1 MVWILG
7 VVSVDDGHYDDVEV
21 DVVEDDTGHSDARNR
36 RYLILSFLRFFFA
49 GGRTGRRVSL
59 FVSVRVIT

>member
-36 RYLILSFLRFFFA
+36 RYLILSFLRFFLPA
-49 GGRTGRRVSL
+49 DGQAAECLS
-59 FVSVRVIT
+59 S